1 VNVGTRYGL
10 RVLRGLGF
18 SFVAPLM
25 LASMLSRGA
34 RAQDQDQAI
43 VFIAPPGLS
52 SELTDALDEAVSA
65 QVSLVG
71 ARLVFLTAADDDAGL
86 EERMSQAE
94 VLARENNAAGV
105 FWIDARP
112 SRRWFLYI
120 MDRTGAHVVVRPL
133 SVEGASMD
141 AAIEAAAVIAG
152 SASDALLKQQSLEAR
167 LAAPPPAA
175 PPPEAALRLEFG
187 YSGTVFAPRV
197 PWVSGLWIG
206 ASWLW
211 PSGPYVGVSYVWS
224 PPIRIVDEA
233 TFEVTRYPV
242 WLQGGVRIEPL
253 KQLAVGGELGLGLEI
268 RTRTTTSGV
277 PGLVS
282 IDRKTRPT
290 YLTSVRLVAEYRIL
304 DWLSILAR
312 LSPELTLN
320 NFEYQ
325 KQPTGTGKTGLTYLS
340 PYELR
345 FTAQLGLA
353 IIR

>member
-1 VNVGTRYGL
+1 
-10 RVLRGLGF
+10 VLRGLGF
-18 SFVAPLM
+18 SFVAQLL
-25 LASMLSRGA
+25 LAGMFVRAA
-34 RAQDQDQAI
+34 RAEQPAI

-52 SELTDALDEAVSA
+52 AELTDALDDAVSA

-71 ARLVFLTAADDDAGL
+71 ARLVFLIADDDDAGL

-94 VLARENNAAGV
+94 ALADEHDAAGV

-120 MDRTGAHVVVRPL
+120 MDRSGAHVVVRPL

-187 YSGTVFAPRV
+187 YSGSVFAPGL
-197 PWVSGLWIG
+197 PWINGLWIG
-206 ASWLW
+206 AAWLW
-211 PSGPYVGVSYVWS
+211 PSGPYVGLSYVWS
-224 PPIRIVDEA
+224 PPIRIDDDEV
-233 TFEVTRYPV
+233 TFELARYPV
-242 WLQGGVRIEPL
+242 WLQGGLRLKPL
-253 KQLAVGGELGLGLEI
+253 ASLLPRLDIAGELGLGLEV
-268 RTRTTTSGV
+268 RTRTTSQTI
-277 PGLVS
+277 PQLDA
-282 IDRKTRPT
+282 INHKTRPT
-290 YLTSVRLVAEYRIL
+290 YLTSVRLVIEYRL
-304 DWLSILAR
+304 TSWLTVLAR

-320 NFEYQ
+320 GFDYARP
-325 KQPTGTGKTGLTYLS
+325 PTKAGNPGEIYLS
-340 PYELR
+340 PYTLR

>member
-10 RVLRGLGF
+10 RVPRGLGF
-18 SFVAPLM
+18 SFVAQLM
-25 LASMLSRGA
+25 LAGMLSRA
-34 RAQDQDQAI
+34 ALAQDQSI

-94 VLARENNAAGV
+94 VLAREHNAAGV

-152 SASDALLKQQSLEAR
+152 SASDALLKQQSIEAR
-167 LAAPPPAA
+167 LAPPPRAAA
-175 PPPEAALRLEFG
+175 PPPEEALRLEFG
-187 YSGTVFAPRV
+187 YSGTAFAPDV

-206 ASWLW
+206 GSWIW
-211 PSGPYVGVSYVWS
+211 PSGPYIGMSYVWS
-224 PPIRIVDEA
+224 PPIRIVDEV
-233 TFEVTRYPV
+233 TFELTRYPI
-242 WLQGGVRIEPL
+242 WLQGGVRIQPL
-253 KQLAVGGELGLGLEI
+253 KALALGGELGLGLEI
-268 RTRTTTSGV
+268 RTRTTTSGSA
-277 PGLVS
+277 GLVS
-282 IDRKTRPT
+282 RDRKTRPT
-290 YLTSVRLVAEYRIL
+290 YLTSVRFVAEYRIL

-312 LSPELTLN
+312 VSPELVLN
-320 NFEYQ
+320 NFDYQ
-325 KQPTGTGKTGLTYLS
+325 NKPTGAGNTPATYLA
-340 PYELR
+340 PYQLR
-345 FTAQLGLA
+345 LTAQLGLS